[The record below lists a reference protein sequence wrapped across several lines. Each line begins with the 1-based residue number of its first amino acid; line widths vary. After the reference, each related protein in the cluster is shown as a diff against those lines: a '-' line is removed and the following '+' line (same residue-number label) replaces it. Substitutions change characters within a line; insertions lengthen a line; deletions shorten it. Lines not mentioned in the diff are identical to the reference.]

1 MFKHRK
7 TTLILL
13 SRENRVR
20 TPIYEHEGKYYI
32 KANKPN
38 TSCYSPLFCKGTQYT
53 EVKQIGEHWHTK

>member
-1 MFKHRK
+1 MFKYRK

-38 TSCYSPLFCKGTQYT
+38 TSCYNPLFHKGIQYT